1 MSVSSEVPAATVITS
16 SQEAETIVDPNL
28 KQTRVVAPSPPSHSM
43 AGRLI
48 EAKYELQ
55 ELLGEGGMGSVYR
68 ARRLRIGDYVAV
80 KILHQKFL
88 TEDSAVER
96 FRREAQAAAV
106 LHHPNVVGIYDYGEE
121 PDHGVPA
128 FIVMELVA
136 GEPLRNILDREKR
149 VTYQRAVALMQ
160 TACAGVGAAHRRNI
174 VHRDIKPDNFMVLPP
189 EAEGESETIK
199 VVDFGIAK
207 LRDMATASNLTQ
219 TGIVMGTPYYM
230 SPEQCR
236 GESLDAR
243 SDVYSLGATLYEMI
257 VGHPPFTA
265 STATGVV
272 AKHLTEQPPSF
283 PGTLGV
289 PAALEATIRRAL
301 AKDPNARQADAVAFA
316 KELQSSLATAA
327 TVPNLSTATAPYTD
341 PARTEVWGG
350 STNQAPLYS
359 QATQQGAAYNT
370 QPQPFQHTQQAAVIQ
385 KKPFKG
391 MLYINIIAATVVV
404 AALGGGAW
412 WMMQSN
418 RQTASS
424 TSSPNTASPA
434 PTYSSPAP
442 SYNQNS
448 SAAGT
453 PSVNANK
460 NNRNETPQTSPN
472 QTPSLPTTNSNTS
485 RPDAPPAGNAEAV
498 EQKILSGERV
508 VASDLAG
515 LPKLRLRILRNTVYA
530 RHGRI
535 FQTPEMR
542 AYFNRQSWYTARPDY
557 KDSMLTATDRANV
570 DTIQA
575 EENRR

>member
-1 MSVSSEVPAATVITS
+1 MPAATIIAS
-16 SQEAETIVDPNL
+16 SQASDTTVDQGLKETQVG
-28 KQTRVVAPSPPSHSM
+28 APKLSANAM

-48 EAKYELQ
+48 EAKYELL

-68 ARRLRIGDYVAV
+68 ARRLRIGDHVAV
-80 KILHQKFL
+80 KILHQKFV

-121 PDHGVPA
+121 PDKGVPA

-149 VTYQRAVALMQ
+149 ISYERAIALMQ

-174 VHRDIKPDNFMVLPP
+174 VHRDIKPDNFIVLPP
-189 EAEGESETIK
+189 EAEGENEIIK

-207 LRDMATASNLTQ
+207 LRDLASTSNLTQ

-257 VGHPPFTA
+257 AGNPPFTA
-265 STATGVV
+265 PTATGVV
-272 AKHLTEQPPSF
+272 AKHLTEQPPVF
-283 PGTLGV
+283 PTTLGV
-289 PAALEATIRRAL
+289 PPALEATIRRAL

-316 KELQSSLATAA
+316 KELQSSLATSA
-327 TVPNLSTATAPYTD
+327 TVPIITTATAPNQD
-341 PARTEVWGG
+341 LLKTEVWGG
-350 STNQAPLYS
+350 STNQAPVY
-359 QATQQGAAYNT
+359 AQQT
-370 QPQPFQHTQQAAVIQ
+370 QPGVVSPTQEQPFPHTQQVAVVQ

-391 MLYINIIAATVVV
+391 MLYINIIAATVVI

-412 WMMQSN
+412 WMLQTNRQSN
-418 RQTASS
+418 SA
-424 TSSPNTASPA
+424 TSSSPSPA
-434 PTYSSPAP
+434 PTVGSPSP

-448 SAAGT
+448 SAAIY
-453 PSVNANK
+453 PSANK
-460 NNRNETPQTSPN
+460 NNRNETPQATPN
-472 QTPSLPTTNSNTS
+472 TTPYQPPANSNTS
-485 RPDAPPAGNAEAV
+485 RPDAPPAGDAAAA
-498 EQKILSGERV
+498 EQKILNGERLTS
-508 VASDLAG
+508 SDLSG

-535 FQTPEMR
+535 FDTPEMR
-542 AYFNRQSWYTARPDY
+542 AYFNRQSWYQPRADY
-557 KDSMLTATDRANV
+557 RDALLTPADKVNV
-570 DTIQA
+570 ETILA
-575 EENRR
+575 EEKRR